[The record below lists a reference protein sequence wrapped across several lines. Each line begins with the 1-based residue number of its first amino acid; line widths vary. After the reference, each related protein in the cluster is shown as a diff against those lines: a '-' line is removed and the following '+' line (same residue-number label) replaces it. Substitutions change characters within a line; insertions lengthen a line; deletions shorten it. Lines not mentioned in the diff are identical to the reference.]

1 MIYISQFFFT
11 FQLKERKPLMILFSE
26 EAIGCIHRA
35 AIINANNIDEKFY
48 LFLKKL
54 TQVFNIFTFIFF
66 R

>member
-1 MIYISQFFFT
+1 
-11 FQLKERKPLMILFSE
+11 MILFSE

-54 TQVFNIFTFIFF
+54 TQVPTFYFF
-66 R
+66 FHLYKPQPYLYLR